1 MTTKAQTGK
10 HSRGGTFLKREREIA
25 ATYYM
30 CLTREA
36 HSVTKTPSVRRP
48 ERKTKPP
55 AKERKVNAEKSVWES
70 LKSSRTIF
78 LLNQQEIIK
87 SGHQE
92 SAKGHCHTL
101 ALTTGGVFTHSQQ
114 GGGLLYTN
122 KDYRTVLTPGETQEP
137 LKVFLNTYLPTYLLA
152 HQYNPPSSPHT

>member
-1 MTTKAQTGK
+1 MWYISKQRKGNSSHILRVFNRRSSLCHKDPFCEKA
-10 HSRGGTFLKREREIA
+10 
-25 ATYYM
+25 
-30 CLTREA
+30 
-36 HSVTKTPSVRRP
+36 
-48 ERKTKPP
+48 TKPP

-70 LKSSRTIF
+70 QKSSRPIF

-101 ALTTGGVFTHSQQ
+101 ALTTGGVFIHSQQ
-114 GGGLLYTN
+114 GGDLLYTN

-137 LKVFLNTYLPTYLLA
+137 LQIFLNTYLPTYLLA